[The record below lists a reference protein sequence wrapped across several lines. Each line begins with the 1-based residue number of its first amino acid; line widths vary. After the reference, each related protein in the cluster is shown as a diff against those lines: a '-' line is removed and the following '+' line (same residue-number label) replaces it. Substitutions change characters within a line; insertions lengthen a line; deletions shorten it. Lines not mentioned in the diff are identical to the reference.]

1 MTNYQIFVSKTIRSR
16 IVINTAATLGG
27 KTSRRY
33 IAYQAERWL
42 YEPALYECGNEHGGK
57 TD

>member
-33 IAYQAERWL
+33 IAYQAER
-42 YEPALYECGNEHGGK
+42 
-57 TD
+57 